1 MASQRSRRE
10 FLRGVSAG
18 DAARDAA
25 GHLLSDAGK
34 GTEEPGS
41 RQDVYAVHVG
51 RKAMACEFEV
61 VLNAGQYHS
70 GMEVALDALDLVEQL
85 EAQLSYFRRDSEIS
99 QINRFAAQEPV
110 VVEQRLFTLLARAAE
125 IYQETDGA
133 FDLTATPLWKAWGF
147 ARGEGRLP
155 SEEEIDEAL
164 TTVGGS
170 LVELNAGNRTLRFLK
185 PGVELNLG
193 SIGKGYALDRVA
205 EMLDAAE
212 IHDYLI
218 QGGQSSVAAK
228 GSRLSGTDP
237 DGWLVGLGDPLRPG
251 TRFGYVRLRD
261 RALGTSGSASQ
272 FFRHKGRRYSHI
284 IDPRTG
290 RPAESVLS
298 ATVLAPDA
306 ALADALATSF
316 FVMGREKAAD
326 YCASHPELGAILI
339 CPAPGS
345 PGFEVHAI
353 GVPNSDF
360 LLGEGSADGSEIG

>member
-10 FLRGVSAG
+10 FLRGISAG
-18 DAARDAA
+18 DPA
-25 GHLLSDAGK
+25 GHALPGRDETGP
-34 GTEEPGS
+34 EPAS
-41 RQDVYAVHVG
+41 RSGVYAVHVS

-61 VLNAGQYHS
+61 VLNAGQYDS
-70 GMEVALDALDLVEQL
+70 GMEVALDALDLVEHL
-85 EAQLSYFRRDSEIS
+85 EAQLSYFRRDSETS
-99 QINRFAAQEPV
+99 QINRFAAQEPM

-125 IYQETDGA
+125 IHQETDGA

-155 SEEEIDEAL
+155 SEEEIDVAL

-170 LVELNAGNRTLRFLK
+170 LVELNAASRTVRFLK

-205 EMLDAAE
+205 EVLDAAG

-228 GSRLSGTDP
+228 GERLSGNDP

-251 TRFGYVRLRD
+251 TRLGYVRLRD

-306 ALADALATSF
+306 AMADALATSF
-316 FVMGREKAAD
+316 FVMGRAKAAD
-326 YCASHPELGAILI
+326 YCADHPELGVILI
-339 CPAPGS
+339 CPASGS
-345 PGFEVHAI
+345 PGFEVHTI
-353 GVPNSDF
+353 GVP
-360 LLGEGSADGSEIG
+360 EADILPA